1 MPACSNRKLH
11 LSGCSDIL
19 SSGSVGE
26 KKDNKT
32 ISQNEFPLLVQE
44 VLELA
49 HFKSIQSTLA
59 PRAMTLRPCYWP
71 KAPKAAGTGVMG
83 FLDIHDRFTTGSFFW
98 DDPDSMPTGPNAL
111 HSLNKCSLVGRAVV
125 DIHAR
130 LAAEVA
136 TDLKET
142 HLAA

>member
-49 HFKSIQSTLA
+49 HFNSIQPTLA
-59 PRAMTLRPCYWP
+59 TQGDDFETLLLAKGAKGSGHRGVGVFRRP
-71 KAPKAAGTGVMG
+71 
-83 FLDIHDRFTTGSFFW
+83 
-98 DDPDSMPTGPNAL
+98 
-111 HSLNKCSLVGRAVV
+111 
-125 DIHAR
+125 
-130 LAAEVA
+130 
-136 TDLKET
+136 
-142 HLAA
+142 